1 MESMPTISVSVAA
14 AATAVAIVV
23 AVSLPYLVKIVDRIY
38 HGIRLEVSLYRA
50 KKNPNESIVGEVSG
64 VFVYPVKSLR
74 AVSLE
79 TSKLDSKGLV
89 DDRRFMVVYELPLPE
104 WKIQSG
110 EGWTLG
116 ETSHRFLTQR
126 QCPSLATITAKITYD
141 EDKKT
146 EVLVLSSDKKTM
158 PKKTTKVSIP
168 LSKESPMSNQVY
180 RAGIWDDTVLVEDM
194 GEGIAD
200 FLREIVD
207 SDDECLISTTSWTSS
222 SSIRL
227 VRHCVPD
234 RAVDTT
240 YLPNLARTWWGASPL
255 VSLTDGFP
263 ILLANERSLEDLNG
277 RLKANNKDTI
287 PMSRFRPN
295 IVIGPLTKQ
304 DDKPQTKTSTD
315 SQKLRPFDEDRWK
328 TIAIGEQLF
337 AIVKGCPRC
346 KQSCTD
352 QQTGTVYTE
361 PVDTMKS
368 FRRLGVSDGGTSSD
382 DVFFAQNAV
391 PIFRLGQRP
400 TTTTTTQD
408 SCKISVGDAVRVLD
422 FGEPIFK

>member
-1 MESMPTISVSVAA
+1 MEPSPIGSVSMSAAAAA
-14 AATAVAIVV
+14 AATAVAI
-23 AVSLPYLVKIVDRIY
+23 AVGVSFPYLITIVDRIY
-38 HGIRLEVSLYRA
+38 HGIRLELSLYRA
-50 KKNPNESIVGEVSG
+50 KRKSSETVVGSVSG
-64 VFVYPVKSLR
+64 IFIHPVKSLR
-74 AVSLE
+74 PVSLE
-79 TSKLDSKGLV
+79 TSNLDAKGLV

-104 WKIQSG
+104 WKIRSG

-146 EVLVLSSDKKTM
+146 EVLILTSD
-158 PKKTTKVSIP
+158 KTTKSSSVSIP
-168 LSKESPMSNQVY
+168 LSKQSPSSKKVY
-180 RAGIWDDTVLVEDM
+180 RVGIWDDTVLVEDM
-194 GEGIAD
+194 TTDDVGD

-207 SDDECLISTTSWTSS
+207 SDDECTISTTSSSSSSSS

-227 VRHCVPD
+227 VRHNVPD
-234 RAVDTT
+234 RAVDTA
-240 YLPNLARTWWGASPL
+240 YLPNSARTWWGSSPL

-263 ILLANERSLEDLNG
+263 VLIANERSLEDLNE
-277 RLKANNKDTI
+277 RLRANNKDTI

-295 IVIGPLTKQ
+295 IVIGALTKQ
-304 DDKPQTKTSTD
+304 GDKTQTKDFAD
-315 SQKLRPFDEDRWK
+315 SRKLLRPFDEDRWK
-328 TIAIGEQLF
+328 TIAIGDQLF

-352 QQTGTVYTE
+352 QETGTVHTE

-368 FRRLGVSDGGTSSD
+368 FRRLGVGNDGKLSD

-391 PIFRLGQRP
+391 QILRLGQRR
-400 TTTTTTQD
+400 TD
-408 SCKISVGDAVRVLD
+408 SNKISVGDVVRVLD